1 MRSTCESLNG
11 LICNMVLS
19 MKHGLCQYLYSIN
32 RIARRRGVPSIAQNH
47 VSNTNQFQ
55 AQFYYCTKPFA
66 CVCLN
71 RLDFKVDITGLYW
84 KITSC
89 ENVTNIIILYLYQH
103 NIRKHQKNTVYNFLK
118 MWGGARYCTTKKH
131 R

>member
-1 MRSTCESLNG
+1 M
-11 LICNMVLS
+11 
-19 MKHGLCQYLYSIN
+19 
-32 RIARRRGVPSIAQNH
+32 PSIAQNH

-89 ENVTNIIILYLYQH
+89 ENVTNIIILYSYQH

-118 MWGGARYCTTKKH
+118 RRPLCY
-131 R
+131 